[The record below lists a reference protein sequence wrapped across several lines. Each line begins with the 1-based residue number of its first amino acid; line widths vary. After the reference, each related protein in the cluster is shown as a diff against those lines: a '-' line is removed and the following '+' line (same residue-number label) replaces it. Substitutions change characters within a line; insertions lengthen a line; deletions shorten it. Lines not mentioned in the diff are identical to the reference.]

1 MADAASAMTQEAP
14 MPNRTQEV
22 VSRAAGAMKAVKATV
37 KGFSGIFKQLTREHG
52 EVSALLMRV
61 KMTSDPLVRREL
73 YPTIRSEL
81 LSHERGEL
89 RAVYPAFLQYK
100 ELEGIARAH
109 EQEAGQLERLINELN
124 TIAYDDDAWGHAFMR
139 LVELV
144 MQHTKEEENEY
155 FPKANRV
162 LGEDVANRLKA
173 NYEAAKNEAR
183 PITS

>member
-1 MADAASAMTQEAP
+1 

-22 VSRAAGAMKAVKATV
+22 ASKAAGAMKAVKATV

-61 KMTSDPLVRREL
+61 KMSSDPQVRRDL

-81 LSHERGEL
+81 LSHEMGEL
-89 RAVYPAFLQYK
+89 RAVYPTFLQYK

-109 EQEAGQLERLINELN
+109 EQEAGQLERLITELN
-124 TIAYDDDAWGHAFMR
+124 GMAYDDDAWGRTFTR
-139 LVELV
+139 LVDLV

-162 LGEDVANRLKA
+162 LGEDLGNRLKA
-173 NYEAAKNEAR
+173 NYEAAKGEAGR
-183 PITS
+183 IAS

>member
-1 MADAASAMTQEAP
+1 

-22 VSRAAGAMKAVKATV
+22 ASKAAGAMKAVKATV

-52 EVSALLMRV
+52 EVSALLRRV
-61 KMTSDPLVRREL
+61 KMTSDPQVRREL

-109 EQEAGQLERLINELN
+109 EQEAGQLERLITELDA
-124 TIAYDDDAWGHAFMR
+124 IAYDDDAWGHAFTK

-155 FPKANRV
+155 FPKANRI
-162 LGEDVANRLKA
+162 LGQDVANRLQA
-173 NYEAAKNEAR
+173 DYEATKAESRQIA
-183 PITS
+183 S